1 MKTKIKETIDGAIQM
16 ADGLNMK
23 VAEISL
29 NEQGFGAL
37 KGDLFQNLP
46 EGVEMNGLRME
57 CYRGYYLMPNHESGA
72 PLISIKLI
80 SKLVMTLLMP
90 LLMMSCSEVQLVAQG
105 PIANT
110 EDYTLH
116 IKEYTS
122 GGQVYW
128 MEWEPWAWYNEYQ
141 INVPKRMNV
150 ECLFISKVDG
160 DTLAHVH
167 FVATDKRVKC
177 DTPVRFDGTTQ
188 YIGIDEPAADARF
201 ETYANTT
208 ER

>member
-16 ADGLNMK
+16 ASNLNMY
-23 VAEISL
+23 VDEAE
-29 NEQGFGAL
+29 FT
-37 KGDLFQNLP
+37 P
-46 EGVEMNGLRME
+46 ETIKAVEPELTTEVREMDEYIKTEHTFYQGVEVSVNHCPSAPALRVKMVS
-57 CYRGYYLMPNHESGA
+57 L
-72 PLISIKLI
+72 L
-80 SKLVMTLLMP
+80 TLLIP
-90 LLMMSCSEVQLVAQG
+90 LLMMSCSEVQLVAQV

-110 EDYTLH
+110 EDYTVH
-116 IKEYTS
+116 IKEYTAS
-122 GGQVYW
+122 GQVYW
-128 MEWEPWAWYNEYQ
+128 MEWEPWVWYNEYQ
-141 INVPKRMNV
+141 INVPKMMDV

-188 YIGIDEPAADARF
+188 YIGIDMPAADALF